1 MYRSQ
6 LTPSQMEEASRK
18 ATAEGMREVAEALS
32 KKNKNT
38 PNISDN
44 SDSSDSSDTS
54 DSDNVKISKSKPYII
69 QKTQVSNK
77 SASIEKLE
85 SQIHYLRLDLAN
97 TKVEADDARN
107 EVTKYKNMNNIYM
120 KINNEFG
127 FIRSAIE
134 RSKKNI
140 DDLTL
145 KQFKKKVALFIEEV
159 NEHIILCESSINKI
173 ELHEIKFALERIII
187 AEKKKIDK
195 YKKDLKNQIWWNK
208 NNDVRICV
216 YYFYYYKY
224 FIIDISIL

>member
-1 MYRSQ
+1 MYRPQ

-32 KKNKNT
+32 KKNKS
-38 PNISDN
+38 I
-44 SDSSDSSDTS
+44 SDTS
-54 DSDNVKISKSKPYII
+54 DSDDDVKISKQFKPYII
-69 QKTQVSNK
+69 HKTQVSNK
-77 SASIEKLE
+77 NASIEKLE

-107 EVTKYKNMNNIYM
+107 EVTKYKDISNIYM

-140 DDLTL
+140 DDLSL

-159 NEHIILCESSINKI
+159 NEHVVLCESSINKI

-195 YKKDLKNQIWWNK
+195 YKKDLKNQILWTEMK
-208 NNDVRICV
+208 IIVSASILII
-216 YYFYYYKY
+216 
-224 FIIDISIL
+224 FIIIGILSLIYAFYNKYKN